1 MLGFTYIEIPE
12 LLDTQE
18 ESGDEFRSEEGG
30 PLGECTGTVTE
41 CGEHGNRKKMNA
53 EDKKTR

>member
-1 MLGFTYIEIPE
+1 MTRFIILEKPK

-18 ESGDEFRSEEGG
+18 ESEDHVRVEDEG
-30 PLGECTGTVTE
+30 PLTE
-41 CGEHGNRKKMNA
+41 CGEHGNRKKTNA